1 MTGKDRMLTALD
13 RREPDRVPVWEMAF
27 NEESIIKIGR
37 FFTDDLPPMKF
48 ASQMIMEEKI
58 KLLNTLFTF
67 AKALELDGLTSITLP
82 VTEKI
87 DEAHY
92 KDGWGRVLYVAG
104 EGEATAVGGPVS
116 GPDDLK
122 DLKIYHP
129 QDMDFLMLMASTGSM
144 GKDIAQVFVQPG
156 PFRECW
162 SLLGSMEKL
171 LFYYIK
177 KPSFVLDLGRIVTD
191 YILEVVDKAAALGA
205 DVFALDGD
213 LAFNQTTLMSPAQY
227 RQFIFPF
234 HQEIVARAHD
244 RGLKIIKHSDG
255 NMGPIL
261 EDIAAAGFDGFHP
274 NQPQCMDIGEV
285 KARFGNRLCLL
296 GNIDC
301 TYLLPF
307 GTEEEVEQTV
317 KETIA
322 KAAPGGGYIISS
334 SNSIHPGCKA
344 ENYLAMVRAAHKYG
358 TYPIQEMR
366 P

>member
-1 MTGKDRMLTALD
+1 MTGKERMLTALD

-48 ASQMIMEEKI
+48 ASQMTMEEKI

-87 DEAHY
+87 DETHY
-92 KDGWGRVLYVAG
+92 RDGWGRVLYVAG
-104 EGEATAVGGPVS
+104 EGEATSVGGPIS

-122 DLKIYHP
+122 NLKIYHP
-129 QDMDFLMLMASTGSM
+129 QDMDFLMLMASTGGM
-144 GKDIAQVFVQPG
+144 GGDTAQVFVQPG
-156 PFRECW
+156 PFRESW

-205 DVFALDGD
+205 NVFALDGD

-234 HQEIVARAHD
+234 HKEIVARAHE

-261 EDIAAAGFDGFHP
+261 DDIAEAGFDGFHP

-285 KARFGNRLCLL
+285 KAGYKDRLCLL

-334 SNSIHPGCKA
+334 SNSIHPGCKP

-358 TYPIQEMR
+358 TYPIKV
-366 P
+366 